1 MKGNK
6 KKVSIREIACNKI
19 CQLITGLLGIMS
31 VIFNLRNTDALRIE
45 FTIIL
50 AASVISVVLF
60 TLVWKK
66 VLYAAGGI
74 MLVYG
79 IVRAGYIIK
88 SLIYFANDV
97 YDTIFGNG
105 LAAIGASVM
114 DEKLAQ
120 LTEMLVYMAVL
131 CSWLIVINVRCI
143 KSMLAAV
150 ILTCALPIIYTAAL
164 VIPSGYIWIA
174 GIGYVIGVAA
184 GDNYK
189 TGLVSEAMVA
199 LVGALLVFF
208 MSDNY
213 NKPQV
218 FNINNSKVAEYIQSN
233 FDIDF
238 ANFEF
243 SGINHINNDAKAS
256 SSVINSGKLGRQD
269 SIELSSELAGYVVT
283 ENTGKTQYI
292 KTFTG
297 GTYSYGANRWEADK
311 ADITAAE
318 NMTKTLDELV
328 VNGKSV
334 KDIVNNNRSGNNRLF
349 SKHTREV
356 TLSGRKSSSE
366 DFYEIEP
373 RIYSDLYDISYNNIN
388 KTADV
393 LRDVKNQYTAVTP
406 QTQESIS
413 SVSSKK
419 RANTLSDYISAIA
432 YVNRFFENNYKY
444 TLSPGKVP
452 EGKDFVDY
460 FLTES
465 KSGYCSYF
473 ASAATL
479 MLRSYGIPARY
490 AEGYMLTEKEIA
502 ASNKV
507 LEDGKVQVSIYSKD
521 AHAWVE
527 VYLDGIG
534 WIVVDPTPSSGSVV
548 SLDDIRRNQSVQNN
562 VAANNN
568 NNNNSSQQDSSD
580 DQPDN
585 SDSSERVTQSETEA
599 DAADNSGVVDGD
611 GVLSEAS
618 GDNITS
624 DNSNSVIIWG
634 VSIFGIIALVMC
646 AVVMFVW
653 LLKRRIVKKFHELT
667 ESGDVVAI
675 YNNLERLMKIAGM
688 VRPAHMD
695 YMEYAGYVEKNDYT
709 FRVKE
714 YSDIV
719 EKAVNIMY
727 SNGRYKVDA
736 DKDMIRHYIS
746 LRNYIYSK
754 MPLVKRI
761 YVMYILAV

>member
-66 VLYAAGGI
+66 AMYAAGGMI
-74 MLVYG
+74 LVYG
-79 IVRAGYIIK
+79 IVRGTYIIK

-105 LAAIGASVM
+105 LAVIGTSVI
-114 DEKLAQ
+114 DEKMAQ

-143 KSMLAAV
+143 KSMLVAV

-189 TGLVSEAMVA
+189 TGLVSEVMVA

-238 ANFEF
+238 AGFEF
-243 SGINHINNDAKAS
+243 SGINHVNNAAKAS

-311 ADITAAE
+311 ADITASE
-318 NMTKTLDELV
+318 NMTKTIDELV
-328 VNGKSV
+328 IGGKTV
-334 KDIVNNNRSGNNRLF
+334 QDMVNNNRNGNNRLF

-356 TLSGRKSSSE
+356 TLSGRKSLSE

-373 RIYSDLYDISYNNIN
+373 RIYNDLYDISYNNIA
-388 KTADV
+388 KAADV
-393 LRDVKNQYTAVTP
+393 LRDVKNQYTSVAT
-406 QTQESIS
+406 QTQASIA

-419 RANTLSDYISAIA
+419 RANTLSDYISAIS
-432 YVNRFFENNYKY
+432 YVNRFFENNYSY

-465 KSGYCSYF
+465 KTGYCSYF

-479 MLRSYGIPARY
+479 MFRSYGIPARY

-502 ASNKV
+502 SSNQV
-507 LEDGKVQVSIYSKD
+507 LENGKVQVSIYSKD

-548 SLDDIRRNQSVQNN
+548 SLDDIRRNQSPQNN

-580 DQPDN
+580 NQPDN
-585 SDSSERVTQSETEA
+585 SDGGERVTQSETEA
-599 DAADNSGVVDGD
+599 DTVDNGGTDGSGVV
-611 GVLSEAS
+611 SEAS
-618 GDNITS
+618 GDNKAS
-624 DNSNSVIIWG
+624 DSSNSLVIWG
-634 VSIFGIIALVMC
+634 VSIFGIIALIMCTIVMS
-646 AVVMFVW
+646 VW

-695 YMEYAGYVEKNDYT
+695 YMEYARYMEKNDYT

-727 SNGRYKVDA
+727 SNGRYKVEA

>member
-66 VLYAAGGI
+66 AMYAAGGMI
-74 MLVYG
+74 LVYG
-79 IVRAGYIIK
+79 IVRGTYIIK

-105 LAAIGASVM
+105 LAVIGTSVI
-114 DEKLAQ
+114 DEKMAQ

-143 KSMLAAV
+143 KSMLVAV

-189 TGLVSEAMVA
+189 TGLVSEVMVA

-218 FNINNSKVAEYIQSN
+218 FNINNSKVAEYIQLN

-238 ANFEF
+238 ADFEF
-243 SGINHINNDAKAS
+243 SGINHVNNAAKAS

-311 ADITAAE
+311 ADITASE
-318 NMTKTLDELV
+318 NMTKTIDELV
-328 VNGKSV
+328 IGGKTV
-334 KDIVNNNRSGNNRLF
+334 QNMVNNNRNGNNRLF

-356 TLSGRKSSSE
+356 TLSGRKSLSE

-373 RIYSDLYDISYNNIN
+373 RIYNDLYDISYNNIA
-388 KTADV
+388 KAADV
-393 LRDVKNQYTAVTP
+393 LRDVKNQYTSVAA
-406 QTQESIS
+406 QTQASIA

-419 RANTLSDYISAIA
+419 RANTLSDYISAIS
-432 YVNRFFENNYKY
+432 YVNRFFENNYSY

-452 EGKDFVDY
+452 DGKDFVDY

-465 KSGYCSYF
+465 KTGYCSYF

-479 MLRSYGIPARY
+479 MFRSYGIPARY

-502 ASNKV
+502 SSNQV
-507 LEDGKVQVSIYSKD
+507 LENGKVQVSIYSKD

-548 SLDDIRRNQSVQNN
+548 SLDDIRRNQSPQNN

-580 DQPDN
+580 NQPDN
-585 SDSSERVTQSETEA
+585 SDGGERVTQSETEA
-599 DAADNSGVVDGD
+599 DTVDNGGTDGSGVV
-611 GVLSEAS
+611 SEAS
-618 GDNITS
+618 GDNKAS
-624 DNSNSVIIWG
+624 DSSNSLVIWG
-634 VSIFGIIALVMC
+634 VSIFGIIALIMC
-646 AVVMFVW
+646 AIVMSVW

-695 YMEYAGYVEKNDYT
+695 YMEYARYMEKNDYT

-727 SNGRYKVDA
+727 SNGRYKVEA

>member
-66 VLYAAGGI
+66 AMYAAGGMI
-74 MLVYG
+74 LVYG
-79 IVRAGYIIK
+79 IVRGTYIIK

-105 LAAIGASVM
+105 LAVIGTSVI
-114 DEKLAQ
+114 DEKMAQ

-143 KSMLAAV
+143 KSMLVAV

-189 TGLVSEAMVA
+189 TGLVSEVMVA

-238 ANFEF
+238 ADFEF
-243 SGINHINNDAKAS
+243 SGINHVNNAAKAS

-297 GTYSYGANRWEADK
+297 GTYSYGVNRWEADK
-311 ADITAAE
+311 ADITASE
-318 NMTKTLDELV
+318 NMTKTIDELV
-328 VNGKSV
+328 IGGKTV
-334 KDIVNNNRSGNNRLF
+334 QDMVNNNRNGNNRLF

-356 TLSGRKSSSE
+356 TLSGRKSLSE

-373 RIYSDLYDISYNNIN
+373 RIYNDLYDISYNNIA
-388 KTADV
+388 KAADV
-393 LRDVKNQYTAVTP
+393 LRDVKNQYTSVAA
-406 QTQESIS
+406 QTQASIA

-419 RANTLSDYISAIA
+419 RANTLSDYISAIS
-432 YVNRFFENNYKY
+432 YVNRFFENNYSY

-465 KSGYCSYF
+465 KTGYCSYF

-479 MLRSYGIPARY
+479 MFRSYGIPARY

-502 ASNKV
+502 SSNQV
-507 LEDGKVQVSIYSKD
+507 LENGKVQVSIYSKD

-548 SLDDIRRNQSVQNN
+548 SLDDIRRNQSPQNN

-580 DQPDN
+580 NQPDN
-585 SDSSERVTQSETEA
+585 SDGGERVTQSETEA
-599 DAADNSGVVDGD
+599 DTVDNGGTDGSGVV
-611 GVLSEAS
+611 SEAS
-618 GDNITS
+618 GDNKAS
-624 DNSNSVIIWG
+624 DSSNSLVIWG
-634 VSIFGIIALVMC
+634 VSIFGIIALIMC
-646 AVVMFVW
+646 AIVMSVW

-695 YMEYAGYVEKNDYT
+695 YMEYARYMEKNDYT

-727 SNGRYKVDA
+727 SNGRYKVEA

>member
-45 FTIIL
+45 FAIIL

-105 LAAIGASVM
+105 LAAIGSSVM
-114 DEKLAQ
+114 DEKSAQ

-143 KSMLAAV
+143 KSMLVAV

-199 LVGALLVFF
+199 LAGALLVFF

-311 ADITAAE
+311 ADIAAAE

-334 KDIVNNNRSGNNRLF
+334 EDIVNNNRSGNNRLF

-419 RANTLSDYISAIA
+419 RVNTLSDYISAIA

-479 MLRSYGIPARY
+479 MFRSYGIPARY

-507 LEDGKVQVSIYSKD
+507 LEDGKVQASIYSKD

-548 SLDDIRRNQSVQNN
+548 SLDDIRRKQSVQNN

-585 SDSSERVTQSETEA
+585 SDSGERVTQSETEA
-599 DAADNSGVVDGD
+599 DTADNSGVVDGD

-646 AVVMFVW
+646 AVAMFVW

-695 YMEYAGYVEKNDYT
+695 YMEYARYVEKNDYT

>member
-66 VLYAAGGI
+66 AMYAAGGMI
-74 MLVYG
+74 LVYG
-79 IVRAGYIIK
+79 IVRGTYIIK

-105 LAAIGASVM
+105 LAVIGTSVI
-114 DEKLAQ
+114 DEKMAQ

-143 KSMLAAV
+143 KSMLVAV

-164 VIPSGYIWIA
+164 VIPSGYIWIV

-243 SGINHINNDAKAS
+243 SDINHINNAAKAS

-311 ADITAAE
+311 ADITASE
-318 NMTKTLDELV
+318 NMTKTIDELV
-328 VNGKSV
+328 IGGKTV
-334 KDIVNNNRSGNNRLF
+334 QDMINNNRNGNNRLF

-356 TLSGRKSSSE
+356 TLSGRKSLSE

-373 RIYSDLYDISYNNIN
+373 RIYNDLYDISYNNIA
-388 KTADV
+388 KAADV
-393 LRDVKNQYTAVTP
+393 LRDVKNQYTSVAA
-406 QTQESIS
+406 QTQASIA

-419 RANTLSDYISAIA
+419 RANTLSDYISAIS
-432 YVNRFFENNYKY
+432 YVNRFFENNYSY

-465 KSGYCSYF
+465 KTGYCSYF

-479 MLRSYGIPARY
+479 MFRSYGIPARY

-502 ASNKV
+502 SSNQV
-507 LEDGKVQVSIYSKD
+507 LENGKVQVSIYSKD

-548 SLDDIRRNQSVQNN
+548 SLDDIRRNQSTQNN

-568 NNNNSSQQDSSD
+568 NNNNSSHQDSSD
-580 DQPDN
+580 NQPDN
-585 SDSSERVTQSETEA
+585 SDGGERVTQSETEA
-599 DAADNSGVVDGD
+599 DTVDNGGTDGRGVV
-611 GVLSEAS
+611 SEAS
-618 GDNITS
+618 GDNKAS
-624 DNSNSVIIWG
+624 DSSNSLVIWG
-634 VSIFGIIALVMC
+634 VSIFGIIALIMC
-646 AVVMFVW
+646 AIVMSVW

-695 YMEYAGYVEKNDYT
+695 YMEYARYMEKNDYT

-727 SNGRYKVDA
+727 SNGRYKVEA

>member
-6 KKVSIREIACNKI
+6 KKVGIREITCDKI

-45 FTIIL
+45 FAIIL
-50 AASVISVVLF
+50 AASVISVVFF

-66 VLYAAGGI
+66 AFYAAGGI

-79 IVRAGYIIK
+79 VVRGRYIIK

-105 LAAIGASVM
+105 LAVIGASDI
-114 DEKLAQ
+114 DEKMAQ

-131 CSWLIVINVRCI
+131 CAWLIVVNIRCI
-143 KSMLAAV
+143 KSMFAAV
-150 ILTCALPIIYTAAL
+150 VLTCALPIIYTVAL
-164 VIPSGYIWIA
+164 VIPAGYIWIA

-184 GDNYK
+184 GENYK
-189 TGLVSEAMVA
+189 TGLVSEIMVI
-199 LVGALLVFF
+199 LVGTFLIFI
-208 MSDNY
+208 MSGNY
-213 NKPQV
+213 NKPQIL
-218 FNINNSKVAEYIQSN
+218 NINNSKVAEYIQSN
-233 FDIDF
+233 FEMDF
-238 ANFEF
+238 ADFEF
-243 SGINHINNDAKAS
+243 SGINHANNTSKAS
-256 SSVINSGKLGRQD
+256 YSVINSGKLGRQD
-269 SIELSSELAGYVVT
+269 SIELSSELAGYVIT

-297 GTYSYGANRWEADK
+297 GTYVYGANRWEADK
-311 ADITAAE
+311 AGITASE
-318 NMTKTLDELV
+318 NMTKNLDEIV
-328 VNGKSV
+328 VKGKTV
-334 KDIVNNNRSGNNRLF
+334 QDMVNNNRNGNNRLF
-349 SKHTREV
+349 SKHKREV
-356 TLSGRKSSSE
+356 KLSGKKSLSE
-366 DFYEIEP
+366 DFYEIDP
-373 RIYSDLYDISYNNIN
+373 KIYSDLYDISHNNNSGI
-388 KTADV
+388 ADV
-393 LRDVKNQYTAVTP
+393 LRDVKNQYVSVAP
-406 QTQESIS
+406 QTQTSIA

-419 RANTLSDYISAIA
+419 RAYTLSDYINAIS
-432 YVNRFFENNYKY
+432 YVNRFFENNYRY

-452 EGKDFVDY
+452 EGRDFVDY

-465 KSGYCSYF
+465 KTGYCSYF

-479 MLRSYGIPARY
+479 MFRSYGMPARY
-490 AEGYMLTEKEIA
+490 VEGYMLTEKEIA
-502 ASNKV
+502 ASNRV
-507 LEDGKVQVSIYSKD
+507 LEDGKVEVGIYSKD

-548 SLDDIRRNQSVQNN
+548 SLDDIRRNQRVQNN

-568 NNNNSSQQDSSD
+568 ESNNSSQQDLSD
-580 DQPDN
+580 VQHDN
-585 SDSSERVTQSETEA
+585 GDGSERVTQPETSADIVYNSGTDGNSAVSETE
-599 DAADNSGVVDGD
+599 
-611 GVLSEAS
+611 

-624 DNSNSVIIWG
+624 DNRNSLAVWG
-634 VSIFGIIALVMC
+634 IFIFGVIVLIISVAMI
-646 AVVMFVW
+646 FVW
-653 LLKRRIVKKFHELT
+653 LLKRRIVRRFRELT

-675 YNNLERLMKIAGM
+675 YNNLEYLMKRAGM
-688 VRPAHMD
+688 ARPAQMD
-695 YMEYAGYVEKNDYT
+695 YMEYAGYMEKNDYT

-736 DKDMIRHYIS
+736 DKEMIKHYIG
-746 LRNYIYSK
+746 LRNYIYSR

-761 YVMYILAV
+761 YVMYILAI

>member
-66 VLYAAGGI
+66 AMYAAGGMI
-74 MLVYG
+74 LVYG
-79 IVRAGYIIK
+79 IVRGTYIIK

-105 LAAIGASVM
+105 LAVIGTSVI
-114 DEKLAQ
+114 DEKMAQ

-143 KSMLAAV
+143 KSMLVAV

-189 TGLVSEAMVA
+189 TGLVSEVMVA

-238 ANFEF
+238 AGFEF
-243 SGINHINNDAKAS
+243 SGINHVNNAAKAS

-311 ADITAAE
+311 ADITASE
-318 NMTKTLDELV
+318 NMTKTIDELV
-328 VNGKSV
+328 IGGKTV
-334 KDIVNNNRSGNNRLF
+334 QDMVNNNRNGNNRLF

-356 TLSGRKSSSE
+356 TLSGRKSLSE

-373 RIYSDLYDISYNNIN
+373 RIYNDLYDISYNNIA
-388 KTADV
+388 KAADV
-393 LRDVKNQYTAVTP
+393 LRDVKNQYTSVAA
-406 QTQESIS
+406 QTQASIA

-419 RANTLSDYISAIA
+419 RANTLSDYISAIS
-432 YVNRFFENNYKY
+432 YVNRFFENNYSY

-465 KSGYCSYF
+465 KTGYCSYF

-479 MLRSYGIPARY
+479 MFRSYGIPARY

-502 ASNKV
+502 SSNQV
-507 LEDGKVQVSIYSKD
+507 LENGKVQVSIYSKD

-548 SLDDIRRNQSVQNN
+548 SLDDIRRNQSTQNN

-580 DQPDN
+580 NQPDN
-585 SDSSERVTQSETEA
+585 SDGGERVTQSETEA
-599 DAADNSGVVDGD
+599 DTVDNGGTDGSGVV
-611 GVLSEAS
+611 SEAS
-618 GDNITS
+618 GDNKAS
-624 DNSNSVIIWG
+624 DSSNSLVIWG
-634 VSIFGIIALVMC
+634 VSIFGIIALIMC
-646 AVVMFVW
+646 AIVMSVW

-695 YMEYAGYVEKNDYT
+695 YMEYARYMEKNDYT

-727 SNGRYKVDA
+727 SNGRYKVEA

>member
-66 VLYAAGGI
+66 AMYAAGGMI
-74 MLVYG
+74 LVYG
-79 IVRAGYIIK
+79 IVRGTYIIK

-105 LAAIGASVM
+105 LAVIGTSVI
-114 DEKLAQ
+114 DEKMAQ

-143 KSMLAAV
+143 KSMLVAV

-189 TGLVSEAMVA
+189 TGLVSEVMVA

-238 ANFEF
+238 AGFEF
-243 SGINHINNDAKAS
+243 SGINHVNNAAKAS

-311 ADITAAE
+311 ADITASE
-318 NMTKTLDELV
+318 NMTKTIDELV
-328 VNGKSV
+328 IGGKTV
-334 KDIVNNNRSGNNRLF
+334 QDMVNNNRNGNNRLF

-356 TLSGRKSSSE
+356 TLSGRKSLSE

-373 RIYSDLYDISYNNIN
+373 RIYNDLYDISYNNIA
-388 KTADV
+388 KAADV
-393 LRDVKNQYTAVTP
+393 LRDVKNQYTSVAA
-406 QTQESIS
+406 QTQASIA

-419 RANTLSDYISAIA
+419 RANTLSDYISAIS
-432 YVNRFFENNYKY
+432 YVNRFFENNYSY

-465 KSGYCSYF
+465 KTGYCSYF

-479 MLRSYGIPARY
+479 MFRSYGIPARY

-502 ASNKV
+502 SSNQV
-507 LEDGKVQVSIYSKD
+507 LENGKVQVSIYSKD

-548 SLDDIRRNQSVQNN
+548 SLDDIRRNQSTQNN

-580 DQPDN
+580 NQPDN
-585 SDSSERVTQSETEA
+585 SDGGERVTQSETEA
-599 DAADNSGVVDGD
+599 DTVDNGGTDGSGVV
-611 GVLSEAS
+611 SEAS
-618 GDNITS
+618 GDNKAS
-624 DNSNSVIIWG
+624 DSSNSLVIWG
-634 VSIFGIIALVMC
+634 VSIFGIIALIMC
-646 AVVMFVW
+646 AIVMSVW
-653 LLKRRIVKKFHELT
+653 FLKRRIVKKFHELT

-695 YMEYAGYVEKNDYT
+695 YMEYARYMEKNDYT

-727 SNGRYKVDA
+727 SNGRYKVEA